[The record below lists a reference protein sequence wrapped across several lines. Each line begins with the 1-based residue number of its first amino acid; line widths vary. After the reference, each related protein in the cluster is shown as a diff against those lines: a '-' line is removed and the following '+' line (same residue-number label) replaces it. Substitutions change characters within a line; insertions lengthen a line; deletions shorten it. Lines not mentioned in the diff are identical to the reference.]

1 MHTVQGLEKPRSQEI
16 SRVLEFTKQRTEK
29 GPMAE
34 FFDHYDRYD
43 QITAPLSRFIFIL
56 LRVSDGGMRV

>member
-16 SRVLEFTKQRTEK
+16 SRVLEFTKQRTEN
-29 GPMAE
+29 GGVLRSLRQVRS
-34 FFDHYDRYD
+34 DHS
-43 QITAPLSRFIFIL
+43 TTSRFIFIL